1 MENNIEI
8 KKEEQNNLT
17 QTTKPPKKR
26 KAVRTVA
33 LALCCS
39 LVGSALG
46 AGSVLAVDRF
56 LVKPTT
62 SIGRINDG
70 DQMPG
75 DTNNSFRR
83 PGQMPGS
90 GNSSENSDFNGNQ
103 GQNNNSQGMQAPPD
117 NSGRNSMMPVRAKA
131 KVVDSIFFIMHLT
144 NYTRID
150 LLLINSFLIR
160 SYSFRL
166 QTSGHCHSESDSH
179 SAEIVR
185 FLDSAG
191 L

>member
-17 QTTKPPKKR
+17 QTTKPPKKG

-117 NSGRNSMMPVRAKA
+117 NSGRNSMMPGQGNQGQQNQPATGQQNPE
-131 KVVDSIFFIMHLT
+131 SG
-144 NYTRID
+144 
-150 LLLINSFLIR
+150 R
-160 SYSFRL
+160 S
-166 QTSGHCHSESDSH
+166 QQNGNPTQNGNGQM
-179 SAEIVR
+179 
-185 FLDSAG
+185 SAG
-191 L
+191 EKSTNG